1 MPMNVSMEIN
11 RKNLEVSLVGI
22 KGEPIHICKIFEGDL
37 KAYFQNLNKQK
48 D

>member
-1 MPMNVSMEIN
+1 MQIN

-22 KGEPIHICKIFEGDL
+22 IGDPIHECKIFEGDL
-37 KAYFQNLNKQK
+37 KAYFQNLNKKQ